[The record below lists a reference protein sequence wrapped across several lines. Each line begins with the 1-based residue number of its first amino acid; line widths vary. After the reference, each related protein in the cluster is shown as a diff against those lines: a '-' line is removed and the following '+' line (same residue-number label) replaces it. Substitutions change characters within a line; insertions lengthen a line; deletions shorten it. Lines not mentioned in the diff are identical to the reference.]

1 MTLVT
6 ITVLAVCLAL
16 ILVVLLKPSITIK
29 KHEISIY
36 WVVVLV
42 GAILMV
48 VLGFLSPKEIYDG
61 LTADTAIN
69 PLKILVLFISMTELS
84 IFLDEVGLFSAL
96 AVMAVQRAKAS
107 QKALF
112 FYLFAMVSILTVFT
126 SNDIIIL
133 TFTPF
138 ICYFSKNA
146 KINPI
151 PYLFTEFV
159 AANTWSMMFIIGNPT
174 NIYLATSAEIGFG
187 GYFAIMWLP
196 TLFAG
201 LCAMGILYLIFRKE
215 LNAPMKA
222 SISTVR
228 INDPFLLLI
237 GLIHLLGC
245 TVCLVISSYIG
256 LEMYKVTF
264 GFFVSLCIIVIV
276 HQTIHNHHNHEIL
289 RTIKRAPFELIP
301 FVLSMFVMVLALDKF
316 HVTDSIAQFLGSKQ
330 VILRYG
336 VTSFLAANV
345 INNIPMS
352 VLFCSVCDN
361 LEKSLLSKGLF
372 ASIIGSNI
380 GAFFTPLGAL
390 AGIMWSSI
398 LKKHEVK
405 FNFLTY
411 IRYGVVISIPVLLA
425 ALIGLTIRFLF

>member
-1 MTLVT
+1 MASVT
-6 ITVLAVCLAL
+6 FTVLGVCLAL
-16 ILVVLLKPSITIK
+16 ILVVLFKPSITIK

-36 WVVVLV
+36 WAVVLV
-42 GAILMV
+42 GAVLMV
-48 VLGFLSPKEIYDG
+48 IFGFLSPSEILSG
-61 LTADTAIN
+61 LTEDSAIN

-96 AVMAVQRAKAS
+96 AVMAVQRAKTS
-107 QKALF
+107 QRSLF

-174 NIYLATSAEIGFG
+174 NIYLATSASIGFG

-196 TLFAG
+196 TFFAG
-201 LCAMGILYLIFRKE
+201 LCALGILYLIFRKD
-215 LNAPMKA
+215 LDAPMKA
-222 SISTVR
+222 SVSTVR
-228 INDPFLLLI
+228 INDPFLLLL
-237 GLIHLLGC
+237 GLIHLTGC
-245 TVCLVISSYIG
+245 TICLVISSYIG

-264 GFFVSLCIIVIV
+264 GFFLSLCFFVIV
-276 HQTIHNHHNHEIL
+276 HQTIHKHSNHEML

-301 FVLSMFVMVLALDKF
+301 FVLSMFVLVLALDKY
-316 HVTDSIAQFLGSKQ
+316 HVTDSIANLLGSKQ

-336 VTSFLAANV
+336 LSSFLTANV

-361 LEKSLLSKGLF
+361 LDKALMSKGLF

-405 FNFLTY
+405 FSFLTY
-411 IRYGVVISIPVLLA
+411 IRYGVVISVPVLLT
-425 ALIGLTIRFLF
+425 ALFGLFIRFLF